1 MLITGNSEDTNL
13 LLYPAIIMQCKL
25 AGTRGNKEVYMSK
38 DHIGLWLA
46 TPEEVL
52 LMIFQEVVSLIC
64 ILQKLTV
71 PFC

>member
-1 MLITGNSEDTNL
+1 MLITGNSEGTNL
-13 LLYPAIIMQCKL
+13 LTYPTIMQCRL

-52 LMIFQEVVSLIC
+52 LTIFQEESLLSVSY
-64 ILQKLTV
+64 KN
-71 PFC
+71 

>member
-1 MLITGNSEDTNL
+1 MLIMGNSEGTNL
-13 LLYPAIIMQCKL
+13 LTYPTIMQCRL

-52 LMIFQEVVSLIC
+52 LTIFQEESLLSVSY
-64 ILQKLTV
+64 KN
-71 PFC
+71 